1 MGIWRDAGRG
11 PTDATIVIDHN
22 TITGNGLNGI
32 YCTGGNV
39 RIESNQLRNNHI
51 ISSTGGGQ
59 IDVGNAFTTNTTAV
73 ISGNTVVDGGGIKTG
88 GLELGGG
95 RFTVTGNT
103 IRNHGSGGIGIGHN
117 VIGATITRNTIS
129 NCGRNVNDRNTP
141 QNRSGIYIGYGAT
154 SVVIAGNRCFDDQ
167 PSKTRTWG
175 VILVPPPR
183 RADPRFASRATEH
196 IVIKENDLRA
206 NLHSEGLLDQSGARD
221 RLLSANLPSHANR

>member
-1 MGIWRDAGRG
+1 MGIWHDAGRG

-22 TITGNGLNGI
+22 TIKDNGLNGI
-32 YCTGGNV
+32 YCTGGKV
-39 RIESNQLRNNHI
+39 TIEGNRLSRNHI
-51 ISSTGGGQ
+51 ITSTGGGQ
-59 IDVGNAFTTNTTAV
+59 IDVGNAFTTNTNAV
-73 ISGNTVVDGGGIKTG
+73 ISGNTVLDGGGIKTG

-95 RFTVTGNT
+95 RFSVTGNK

-129 NCGRNVNDRNTP
+129 NCGQNVSDRNTP
-141 QNRSGIYIGYGAT
+141 QNRSGIYVGYGAT
-154 SVVIAGNRCFDDQ
+154 NVVIAGNRCFDDQ
-167 PSKTRTWG
+167 PNKSQTYG

-183 RADPRFASRATEH
+183 RADPRFAPRATEH

-221 RLLSANLPSHANR
+221 RMLSANLPSQANR